1 MNKPLVVGQIS
12 QVEPAFVPGGFC
24 SDCKKQ
30 NKAHPLFYIEFVYFQ
45 VVIIGLGYF
54 LSCWVKK
61 SSGSHCIAGVNV
73 DLHLHI
79 WAGYLSLMQGT
90 MNSVDS
96 SVFHFE
102 LPGRSLPSTS
112 SVSKTLSFSTFL
124 PSPTCV
130 WPYRQQTK
138 PMSSPFNDERFPLH
152 NIIFRSWKP
161 ETCSNNCNKLTLPFS
176 S

>member
-1 MNKPLVVGQIS
+1 MGQIS

-24 SDCKKQ
+24 SDCKKH
-30 NKAHPLFYIEFVYFQ
+30 KGAHPLFYIEFVYFQ

-61 SSGSHCIAGVNV
+61 SSGSHCVTGVNV
-73 DLHLHI
+73 DLHLRI
-79 WAGYLSLMQGT
+79 WAGYLSLRQET

-96 SVFHFE
+96 SVFLFE
-102 LPGRSLPSTS
+102 LPDRSLPSTR
-112 SVSKTLSFSTFL
+112 SVSKTLFFSTFL
-124 PSPTCV
+124 PSPMYV
-130 WPYRQQTK
+130 SLYRQQIK
-138 PMSSPFNDERFPLH
+138 PVSSPFNDERFPLH
-152 NIIFRSWKP
+152 NIIFWSWKP